1 MIESPETKKLP
12 IQYIKGFSVSGLKQ
26 PMSNQQY
33 PSQFS
38 ASFQNNDEIDL
49 REVFKAIWEGKLIIA
64 AITMVFSFIAV
75 FFAMNAQEWWSSTA
89 QISKS
94 QPQDIAIYEQQVKLF
109 QPVFDVYQQD
119 GTVLINK
126 QLDRLIDSK
135 MLFQQYL
142 REFNSKEN
150 KRLFFRTNTT
160 FKAIEEQLYSFD
172 SEVRED
178 SELFDRKVHEQWFDK
193 INVTATDK
201 IRQTYNVSFQS
212 TDKESSSQLLND
224 YMQEIKR
231 KVYTDAWNNLQA
243 TIDSKRNELIQQRN
257 ILENQ
262 AKNKI
267 SIEVVRAKYALSI
280 AKAAGVNRPMQ
291 ISSED
296 EIFGID
302 LGSKALEQKIKV
314 LKSVESLSIFEPR
327 LQQIDAKL
335 QILKDLKINNDV
347 EFQSFHFIENIEKP
361 TSRDK
366 PKRAFMV
373 LFGGMFGAIIGVLFV
388 LVGYAFRK

>member
-1 MIESPETKKLP
+1 MIESPETKKLH

-26 PMSNQQY
+26 PVSNQQY

-49 REVFKAIWEGKLIIA
+49 RELFKAIWEGKLIIA
-64 AITMVFSFIAV
+64 AITTVFSLIAV
-75 FFAMNAQEWWSSTA
+75 LFAMNAQEWWSSTA

-94 QPQDIAIYEQQVKLF
+94 QPQDIATYEQQVKLF

-135 MLFQQYL
+135 VLFQRFL
-142 REFNSKEN
+142 SEFNSKEN
-150 KRLFFRTNTT
+150 KRLFLRTNTT
-160 FKAIEEQLYSFD
+160 FETVKEQLYSFD
-172 SEVRED
+172 SEIRED
-178 SELFDRKVHEQWFDK
+178 RELFEREVHEQWFDK

-201 IRQTYNVSFQS
+201 TRQTYSVSFQS
-212 TDKESSSQLLND
+212 IDKESSYQLLND

-231 KVYTDAWNNLQA
+231 KVYIDAWNNLKA
-243 TIDSKRNELIQQRN
+243 TLDSKKNELIQQRN

-267 SIEVVRAKYALSI
+267 STEVVRTKYALSI
-280 AKAAGVNRPMQ
+280 AKAAGVVRPMP
-291 ISSED
+291 ISGEN

-302 LGSKALEQKIKV
+302 LGSKALDEKIKA

-335 QILKDLKINNDV
+335 QILKKLKINNDV
-347 EFQSFHFIENIEKP
+347 EFQTFHFIENIEKP
-361 TSRDK
+361 VSRDK
-366 PKRAFMV
+366 PKRFFMV